1 MAEKY
6 IVVDQLKTEY
16 EGLLDINGLY
26 NLIDSWLFEK
36 GYDKNEKKNQEI
48 ILDDGSR
55 SMYFEMRPWKK
66 TTEYAKNTL
75 KIQVFVT
82 KLKDVEIEQNGMKI
96 KTNQG
101 HLLIIINGYLQT
113 DWQSRWNNKPFLY
126 FMNIMM
132 DKYIFGYYTSN
143 FRSNTLADVND
154 VHTKIK
160 NFLNMYKYSGEF
172 MPQWTA

>member
-132 DKYIFGYYTSN
+132 DKYIFGYYTAK
-143 FRSNTLADVND
+143 FRSNTLAHVHHF
-154 VHTKIK
+154 HTKI
-160 NFLNMYKYSGEF
+160 
-172 MPQWTA
+172 